1 MTRTFITFV
10 IMVLMLASCEQK
22 PTVQKYFV
30 EKSGKPNFAVVDV
43 APKFIKV
50 ANLKLTTEEKEAL
63 ESLKKFNVM
72 IYKKDSLDSG
82 EYKMEAENVKQLLKQ
97 DNYEE
102 LMKMNLQGMNASIS
116 TKGEGEDIDE
126 FLVYM
131 NNNDT
136 GFGVIRAIGDDMT
149 PNKVM
154 TLVSLIQK
162 GGVDG
167 SHFGALK
174 SLMGKPESNKKP
186 AKAAPAPPK
195 PEDEE

>member
-43 APKFIKV
+43 APSFIK
-50 ANLKLTTEEKEAL
+50 AADLKLTAEEKEAL

-82 EYKMEAENVKQLLKQ
+82 EYKAEAENVKELLKQ

-116 TKGEGEDIDE
+116 TKGEGENIDE
-126 FLVYM
+126 FLVYL
-131 NNNDT
+131 NNTDT

-162 GGVDG
+162 GGVDD
-167 SHFGALK
+167 SKFGALK
-174 SLMGKPESNKKP
+174 SLMGKPETDKKP
-186 AKAAPAPPK
+186 APAPAPPK
-195 PEDEE
+195 PEE

>member
-1 MTRTFITFV
+1 
-10 IMVLMLASCEQK
+10 MVLMLASCEQK

-43 APKFIKV
+43 APSFIK
-50 ANLKLTTEEKEAL
+50 ATDLKLTTEEKEAL

-82 EYKMEAENVKQLLKQ
+82 EYKAEAENVKQLLKQ

-102 LMKMNLQGMNASIS
+102 LMKMNLQGVNASIS
-116 TKGEGEDIDE
+116 TKGEGENIDE

-131 NNNDT
+131 NNSET

-162 GGVDG
+162 GGVDD
-167 SHFGALK
+167 SQFGALK
-174 SLMGKPESNKKP
+174 SLMGKQQDHKKP
-186 AKAAPAPPK
+186 AVAAPAPPK
-195 PEDEE
+195 PEE

>member
-30 EKSGKPNFAVVDV
+30 EKSCKPNFAVVDV
-43 APKFIKV
+43 APSFIK
-50 ANLKLTTEEKEAL
+50 AADLKLTAEEKEAL

-82 EYKMEAENVKQLLKQ
+82 EYKAEAENVKELLKQ

-116 TKGEGEDIDE
+116 TKGEGENIDE
-126 FLVYM
+126 FLVYL
-131 NNNDT
+131 NNSDT

-162 GGVDG
+162 GGVDD
-167 SHFGALK
+167 SKFGALK
-174 SLMGKPESNKKP
+174 SLMGKPETDKKP
-186 AKAAPAPPK
+186 AAPAPAPPM
-195 PEDEE
+195 PEQ